1 MGSPRMDHQHEEC
14 CAAAPAMPRS
24 VVVSEV
30 RLYREGL
37 AWSLRQRLDV
47 VATPGSADAALDI
60 IASLRPEFALVDAAL
75 PDGVA
80 LVRALGLA
88 DQPTRAIAVAIAE
101 VESTVLEWAEAGV
114 VGYTS
119 RDASINDLLDII
131 DSAARG
137 DFPCTPRI
145 AGSLLRRVATLA
157 GGNRGAAPAAALTAR
172 EKEIVTLISRGCSN
186 KQIAVALGIEV
197 ATVKNHVHNILEKLH
212 ISGRGEI
219 AHWLRTSCR
228 LDLVPT

>member
-1 MGSPRMDHQHEEC
+1 MEQQHQAYS
-14 CAAAPAMPRS
+14 AATPTMPRA

-47 VATPGSADAALDI
+47 VATPGSADVALDV
-60 IASLRPEFALVDAAL
+60 IASHRPELLLIDAAL

-80 LVRALGLA
+80 LVRAVNQSS
-88 DQPTRAIAVAIAE
+88 QPARAIAVAIAE

-114 VGYTS
+114 VGYAS
-119 RDASINDLLDII
+119 RDASINDLVGII
-131 DSAARG
+131 DSVSRG
-137 DFPCTPRI
+137 DFPCSPSI
-145 AGSLLRRVATLA
+145 AGSLLRRIASLA
-157 GGNRGAAPAAALTAR
+157 SGHRSTTPAVALTAR
-172 EKEIVTLISRGCSN
+172 EKEIVTLVSRGCSN

-197 ATVKNHVHNILEKLH
+197 PTVKNHVHNVLEKLH

-219 AHWLRTSCR
+219 AHYLRACSR